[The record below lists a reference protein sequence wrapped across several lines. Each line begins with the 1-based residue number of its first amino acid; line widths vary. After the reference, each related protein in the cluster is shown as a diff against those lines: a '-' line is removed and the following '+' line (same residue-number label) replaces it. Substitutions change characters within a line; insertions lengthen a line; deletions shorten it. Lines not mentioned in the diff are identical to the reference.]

1 MDSLNLPAILTPDFG
16 LLFWMLIAF
25 VLVFALLAKFG
36 FPVITGMVDER
47 KKFIDESL
55 RKAHEAAEKLAN
67 IQQESE
73 AMVQQAREQQSA
85 IIKDAGTVRDAI
97 IAEAQNKAKAE
108 AARIMEEA
116 NLQIEREKQAAIRDI
131 RAQVAQLSVQIA
143 EKVVRTNLSDDAQ
156 QMQLIDRMLDEVQVE
171 NKESIRENRYEYW
184 CNFSSLCSRSSEE
197 C

>member
-143 EKVVRTNLSDDAQ
+143 EKVVRTNLSSDAQ
-156 QMQLIDRMLDEVQVE
+156 QMQLIDRMLDEVQME
-171 NKESIRENRYEYW
+171 NK
-184 CNFSSLCSRSSEE
+184 
-197 C
+197 

>member
-171 NKESIRENRYEYW
+171 NK
-184 CNFSSLCSRSSEE
+184 
-197 C
+197 

>member
-1 MDSLNLPAILTPDFG
+1 M
-16 LLFWMLIAF
+16 
-25 VLVFALLAKFG
+25 
-36 FPVITGMVDER
+36 
-47 KKFIDESL
+47 
-55 RKAHEAAEKLAN
+55 
-67 IQQESE
+67 
-73 AMVQQAREQQSA
+73 
-85 IIKDAGTVRDAI
+85 RDAI

-171 NKESIRENRYEYW
+171 NK
-184 CNFSSLCSRSSEE
+184 
-197 C
+197 

>member
-16 LLFWMLIAF
+16 LLFWMFIAF
-25 VLVFALLAKFG
+25 VLVFAILAKFG

-55 RKAHEAAEKLAN
+55 RNAHEAAEKLAN

-85 IIKDAGTVRDAI
+85 IIKDAGAVRDAI

-108 AARIMEEA
+108 ATRIIEEA
-116 NLQIEREKQAAIRDI
+116 QLQIER
-131 RAQVAQLSVQIA
+131 QVAQLSVQIA

-171 NKESIRENRYEYW
+171 NK
-184 CNFSSLCSRSSEE
+184 
-197 C
+197 

>member
-85 IIKDAGTVRDAI
+85 IIKDAGAVRDAI

-171 NKESIRENRYEYW
+171 NK
-184 CNFSSLCSRSSEE
+184 
-197 C
+197 

>member
-16 LLFWMLIAF
+16 LLFWMFIAF
-25 VLVFALLAKFG
+25 VLVFAILAKFG

-55 RKAHEAAEKLAN
+55 KNAHEAAEKLAN

-85 IIKDAGTVRDAI
+85 IIKDAGVVRDGI

-108 AARIMEEA
+108 AARILEEA
-116 NLQIEREKQAAIRDI
+116 QLQIEREKQAAIRDI

-143 EKVVRTNLSDDAQ
+143 EKVVRANLSTDTQ

-171 NKESIRENRYEYW
+171 NK
-184 CNFSSLCSRSSEE
+184 
-197 C
+197 

>member
-1 MDSLNLPAILTPDFG
+1 MLLAFLVVFG
-16 LLFWMLIAF
+16 
-25 VLVFALLAKFG
+25 VLAKFG
-36 FPVITGMVDER
+36 FPAVEER

-55 RKAHEAAEKLAN
+55 KSAHEAAERLTN

-73 AMVQQAREQQSA
+73 AIVQQARVQQA
-85 IIKDAGTVRDAI
+85 DIIKEAGAKRDAI

-108 AARIMEEA
+108 ATRIMEEA

-171 NKESIRENRYEYW
+171 NK
-184 CNFSSLCSRSSEE
+184 
-197 C
+197 

>member
-36 FPVITGMVDER
+36 SPVITGMVDER

-171 NKESIRENRYEYW
+171 NK
-184 CNFSSLCSRSSEE
+184 
-197 C
+197 

>member
-16 LLFWMLIAF
+16 LLFWMFIAF
-25 VLVFALLAKFG
+25 VLVFAILAKFG

-55 RKAHEAAEKLAN
+55 RNAHEAAEKLAN

-85 IIKDAGTVRDAI
+85 IIKDAGVVRDGI

-108 AARIMEEA
+108 AARILEEA
-116 NLQIEREKQAAIRDI
+116 QLQIEREKQAAIRDI

-143 EKVVRTNLSDDAQ
+143 EKVVRTNLSSDAQ

-171 NKESIRENRYEYW
+171 NK
-184 CNFSSLCSRSSEE
+184 
-197 C
+197 

>member
-1 MDSLNLPAILTPDFG
+1 MENLPSILTPDLG
-16 LLFWMLIAF
+16 LLFWMLLAF
-25 VLVFALLAKFG
+25 LVVFGVLAKFG
-36 FPVITGMVDER
+36 VPAIVGMVEER

-55 RKAHEAAEKLAN
+55 KSAHEAVEKLTN

-73 AMVQQAREQQSA
+73 AIVQQARVQQA
-85 IIKDAGTVRDAI
+85 DIIKEAGAKRDAI

-108 AARIMEEA
+108 ATRIMEEA

-143 EKVVRTNLSDDAQ
+143 EKVVRTNLSSDAQ

-171 NKESIRENRYEYW
+171 NK
-184 CNFSSLCSRSSEE
+184 
-197 C
+197 